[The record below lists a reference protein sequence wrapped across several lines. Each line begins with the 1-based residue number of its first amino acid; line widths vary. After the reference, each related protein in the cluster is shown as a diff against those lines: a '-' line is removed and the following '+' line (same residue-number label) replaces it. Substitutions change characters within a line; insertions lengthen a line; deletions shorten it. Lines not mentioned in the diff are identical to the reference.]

1 MKQFIHFMQTH
12 TRNYKNYSYQ
22 TGDRLP
28 VRRSKK
34 RRLGKFI
41 LVIAV
46 ILIIFFIIKGVLV
59 SGNGNSD
66 SAKGS
71 SSATEENKKE
81 PEKPKKKVVDTSDLK
96 ASLEQISKQ
105 YPYNTGVAVID
116 LNSGTLVQSGD
127 DYPYV
132 AASTTKLLTAV
143 LYLEDVE
150 QGKVS
155 LSKNIGGK
163 TAQEQLRLMI
173 NRSDNPA
180 WHQINTY
187 LSIASLQAFATEQG
201 LTSYDARKNTM
212 TTKDMAI
219 LLAKIHNREILNDQH
234 TELLYSWMQNTS
246 EERFIPAAVPAGVKM
261 YHKAGYLNDRVH
273 DVAIVDNGTAPF
285 VIVIYSKSYNNTAYS
300 YLTGQKLFNQIT
312 AHVLNTF
319 SK

>member
-1 MKQFIHFMQTH
+1 MQTH

-34 RRLGKFI
+34 RRLGK
-41 LVIAV
+41 LLLAIAA
-46 ILIIFFIIKGVLV
+46 ILIIFFIIKGVLA
-59 SGNGNSD
+59 SGNGSPD

-71 SSATEENKKE
+71 SSAAEEKE
-81 PEKPKKKVVDTSDLK
+81 PEKPKKKLVDTSGLK

-155 LSKNIGGK
+155 LSKSIGGK

-187 LSIASLQAFATEQG
+187 LSITSLQAFASEQD

-212 TTKDMAI
+212 TTKDMAA

-246 EERFIPAAVPAGVKM
+246 EERFIPAAIPAGVKM
-261 YHKAGYLNDRVH
+261 YHKAGYLADRVH

-285 VIVIYSKSYNNTAYS
+285 VIVIYSKSYNNAAYS